1 MHSLLHSWWQ
11 MVTILEYWKG
21 MNGWPLDRIV
31 DSVCGYELDEGL
43 WNWYVVGLLVMAWW
57 DSCGVMGM
65 WEGSVWSDMC
75 EMGVIL
81 YGARFVVWDWCCGV
95 MMMRVRGEGERGVNG
110 LRWKGCLIGKWN
122 GGGCWSRNG
131 ERMERVVTI
140 ICFFCEWRFPVSFF
154 SYLSCWVL
162 WRGERKKGR
171 YEREVKGFYCW
182 HWMDWK
188 VEGCIVW
195 KSELGWISMNSLW
208 VS

>member
-1 MHSLLHSWWQ
+1 MEW
-11 MVTILEYWKG
+11 Y
-21 MNGWPLDRIV
+21 GWDGC
-31 DSVCGYELDEGL
+31 DY
-43 WNWYVVGLLVMAWW
+43 
-57 DSCGVMGM
+57 
-65 WEGSVWSDMC
+65 VWS
-75 EMGVIL
+75 
-81 YGARFVVWDWCCGV
+81 VVCCGGFV
-95 MMMRVRGEGERGVNG
+95 FRGYCNACEGRWWKDV
-110 LRWKGCLIGKWN
+110 RWKVCLVGKRD
-122 GGGCWSRNG
+122 GGSYWSRNG

-208 VS
+208 VSWKVRWSAWIGVEWRAGKKGSVDHSQWESVRYELETGRRMLVILNAGTSGNK